1 MTSMRKIL
9 MIFVGCFMV
18 LAMIGA
24 VYYYL
29 SLPTRLT
36 IAVGPPESDDVK
48 MVEAIAHRLQTRHDP
63 IQLKVTT
70 TNGSPQS
77 VEAIDTGKT
86 DLAVT
91 RGDLPKQPNAGVML
105 TLHRDA
111 VLILATRASKIKKI
125 PDLKGRKVG
134 VVRVNTGSDVTS
146 INTELFKSV
155 LSYYSIPDTD
165 LSIIPVTISDVVRAV
180 AANEFEALF
189 VVTPAGE
196 AVAVK
201 AVEAMA
207 KGDPAGPVFVPIS
220 EPDALVFKYPNL
232 VKDEIV
238 RGAYGGQP
246 AKPATSIETI
256 SVPHNIVA
264 SNSLADNT
272 VADLTRSIFRM
283 KTVLTREVRLAA
295 RIQAPSTD
303 KDAASPLHPGAA
315 AYIDDEE
322 QSFFDRYG
330 DIFYIGSM
338 LLGVF
343 ASAIAALFSRS
354 NSAARKAALDVLE
367 HGLALLSKSRAV
379 KSLSEIEPLETE
391 ADRLLAQV
399 VRNAAGAHLNTG
411 DIASFNLTLQQI
423 RDTLQTKRATL
434 MAANGTAQAGPISD
448 IQDRLARSGITGRQ
462 PVNLGPTSTGGF

>member
-1 MTSMRKIL
+1 MRKVL
-9 MIFVGCFMV
+9 MILVSGFMV
-18 LAMIGA
+18 LAMVGA
-24 VYYYL
+24 VYYFL
-29 SLPTRLT
+29 SQPTRLS
-36 IAVGPPESDDVK
+36 IAVGPAESDDVK
-48 MVEAIAHRLQTRHDP
+48 MVEAIAHRLQTRREP

-70 TNGSPQS
+70 TIGSPQS
-77 VEAIDTGKT
+77 VELIDTGKT

-91 RGDLPKQPNAGVML
+91 RGDLSKQPNAGVML

-111 VLILATRASKIKKI
+111 VMILASRTSKIKKI
-125 PDLKGRKVG
+125 ADLRAKKVG
-134 VVRVNTGSDVTS
+134 VVRVNTGSDAIS

-155 LSYYSIPDTD
+155 LLYYSIPETA
-165 LSIIPVTISDVVRAV
+165 LTIVPMAIGDVARA
-180 AANEFEALF
+180 ASANEIDALF
-189 VVTPAGE
+189 VVTPSGE
-196 AVAVK
+196 AVAIK
-201 AVEAMA
+201 AVEAMG
-207 KGDPAGPVFVPIS
+207 KGDPAGPVFVPVS

-264 SNSLADNT
+264 SNGLADNT

-283 KTVLTREVRLAA
+283 KTVLTRDVRLAA

-354 NSAARKAALDVLE
+354 NSAARKAALEVLE
-367 HGLALLSKSRAV
+367 HGLALLAKSRAV
-379 KSLSEIEPLETE
+379 IALPEIEAIEGE
-391 ADRLLAQV
+391 ADTLLGQV
-399 VRNAAGAHLNTG
+399 VRNAVGAHLNTG

-423 RDTLQTKRATL
+423 RDTLQTKRAAL
-434 MAANGTAQAGPISD
+434 IAANGFAPAGALGD
-448 IQDRLARSGITGRQ
+448 IQDRLARAGMAGRAT
-462 PVNLGPTSTGGF
+462 PKLGPNPTGGF